1 MPARILV
8 VDTSSEMRAL
18 IAYVLGGEGHEVKSV
33 AHGTEALAQL
43 EQQPSFFD
51 LILGDLTI
59 PSIEGAHLFRQIG
72 RRWPELVSRLI
83 CVTDGDDAG
92 KIDHQALRA
101 ASVPFLLK
109 SFQPEQLRDV
119 VTRALARRS
128 TQ

>member
-1 MPARILV
+1 M
-8 VDTSSEMRAL
+8 
-18 IAYVLGGEGHEVKSV
+18 KSV
-33 AHGTEALAQL
+33 AHGTDALALL
-43 EQQPSFFD
+43 EQQPTFFD

-59 PSIEGAHLFRQIG
+59 PAIEGAHLFREIG
-72 RRWPELVSRLI
+72 RRWPELVARLI
-83 CVTDGDDAG
+83 CVTDGYDAA